1 MQSFFCNYVH
11 NQSPMSKTDAL
22 IGQHGVKFDNMVSV
36 NSLGTVFYVM
46 KKNLWFIN
54 KCWYV
59 RFEHF
64 ML

>member
-1 MQSFFCNYVH
+1 
-11 NQSPMSKTDAL
+11 MSKTDAL

-36 NSLGTVFYVM
+36 NSLGTVLSVM

-59 RFEHF
+59 RFECF